1 MSIFSTLRMYLHR
14 TPKLAERSDIYA
26 HHVTPLDGRSIH
38 IVAAGAP
45 DLNAGAVRVGRC
57 DT

>member
-1 MSIFSTLRMYLHR
+1 MYLHR

-26 HHVTPLDGRSIH
+26 HQVTPLDGRSIH